1 MQRKSVTRASP
12 CLHLSSAPS
21 VTSCPRLAF
30 QAFPYR
36 AAAYSCEAC
45 RERHHARGLYLAV
58 CIAPVVLHPVF
69 ALLLV
74 RRIPLALRAFWELL
88 LRSRSFLQALMTCCQ
103 YAFLRLL
110 LCWRSVASRA
120 CFVQAVAAKVKQL
133 DLGAGAEGASVE
145 KMVAAAR
152 KGH

>member
-1 MQRKSVTRASP
+1 M
-12 CLHLSSAPS
+12 
-21 VTSCPRLAF
+21 SCPRLAF

-45 RERHHARGLYLAV
+45 RECHHARGLYLAL
-58 CIAPVVLHPVF
+58 CIAPALLHHVF
-69 ALLLV
+69 AFLLV
-74 RRIPLALRAFWELL
+74 SRIPLALRAFWELL
-88 LRSRSFLQALMTCCQ
+88 LRSRSFLQALMTCCRCV
-103 YAFLRLL
+103 FLRLF
-110 LCWRSVASRA
+110 LCWRSVASDAR
-120 CFVQAVAAKVKQL
+120 FVQAVAAKVKQL